1 MMNCTPKR
9 GDVENRI
16 KELKNDLAS
25 GRTSCHKF
33 LANQFRLLLH
43 AAAFVLMQGLRR
55 LLAGTEVAAAQA
67 ATLRVKLLKV
77 AARVRQTWRRI
88 WVQLPT
94 SYPYQRLWEMLLG
107 KLSPGVT

>member
-1 MMNCTPKR
+1 MS
-9 GDVENRI
+9 RI
-16 KELKNDLAS
+16 ASRSSRAS

-55 LLAGTEVAAAQA
+55 LLAGTELATAQVS
-67 ATLRVKLLKV
+67 TLRVKLLKV
-77 AARVRQTWRRI
+77 GARIRQTYRRI

-94 SYPYQRLWEMLLG
+94 SYPWQRLWGLVLG
-107 KLSPGVT
+107 KPAVGVT